1 MEKLEES
8 IGPGTAGIAQ
18 RIPSIIEYETGKEIK
33 KEDKGYK
40 LNVLKYNKVMPCS
53 QNQY

>member
-1 MEKLEES
+1 MEDLEDS

-18 RIPSIIEYETGKEIK
+18 RIPAM
-33 KEDKGYK
+33 DKGYS
-40 LNVLKYNKVMPCS
+40 NLKDAKKYLSIVEYNRIMPCG

>member
-1 MEKLEES
+1 MEKSYES

-18 RIPSIIEYETGKEIK
+18 RISSVEENSMESLKELYI
-33 KEDKGYK
+33 
-40 LNVLKYNKVMPCS
+40 LKTNKITPCG

>member
-1 MEKLEES
+1 MEKDG

-18 RIPSIIEYETGKEIK
+18 RVSSGKAEERGESELFI
-33 KEDKGYK
+33 
-40 LNVLKYNKVMPCS
+40 LKFDDPASCS

>member
-1 MEKLEES
+1 MEYKTYES

-18 RIPSIIEYETGKEIK
+18 RISSVEEDGMESLKEL
-33 KEDKGYK
+33 Y
-40 LNVLKYNKVMPCS
+40 LLKTNKITACG